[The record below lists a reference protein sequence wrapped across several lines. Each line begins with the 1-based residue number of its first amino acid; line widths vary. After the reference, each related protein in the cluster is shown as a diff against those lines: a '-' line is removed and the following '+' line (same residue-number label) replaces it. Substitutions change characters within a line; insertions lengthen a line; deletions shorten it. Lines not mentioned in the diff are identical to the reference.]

1 MVAAGG
7 RARRVGGR
15 SLMAARPDRWTW
27 RDLAALAGWVRRLL
41 WLNAAV
47 AAVAMLLVWQRGFG
61 AVAPGPFEGVLLLA
75 QFLLLLVTAIATLR
89 WLYLAN
95 ANAHA
100 LGAADMMVSPGWAV
114 GWYFV
119 PLMNL
124 AMPFVA
130 MRELWKTSAN
140 PKDWQLE
147 PTPVAILAWWLAWLV
162 SGIAGMIGFRLS
174 LEFGKSGAGAAETFA
189 FVSDFATIAA
199 AMLLAWI
206 VGRIQAMQARAA
218 PAGIFG

>member
-1 MVAAGG
+1 
-7 RARRVGGR
+7 
-15 SLMAARPDRWTW
+15 MAARPGRWTW
-27 RDLAALAGWVRRLL
+27 RDAGRLAFWVQRLL

-47 AAVAMLLVWQRGFG
+47 AAAAMLLAWQRGFG
-61 AVAPGPFEGVLLLA
+61 ALAAGPFEAVLLLA
-75 QFLLLLVTAIATLR
+75 QFLLFLVTAVATLR

-100 LGAADMMVSPGWAV
+100 LGAADMMVTPGWAV
-114 GWYFV
+114 GWFFM

-130 MRELWKTSAN
+130 MRELWKASAN

-147 PTPVAILAWWLAWLV
+147 PAPAAILAWWLAWLV
-162 SGIAGMIGFRLS
+162 AAIAGMIGFRLS
-174 LEFGKSGAGAAETFA
+174 LEFGKSAIGAVDTFA
-189 FVSDFATIAA
+189 FVSDLAMIAA
-199 AMLLAWI
+199 ALLLAWI

-218 PAGIFG
+218 PAGVFG